1 MLDKAF
7 LPDSKALVLTL
18 ARAPVNAL
26 DEAIYDALHGALV
39 AAAKDTAIASVVL
52 ASSTSKAF
60 CAGADIK
67 AFADMPHAQAEEKHL
82 DLLLRCLL
90 DLIEF
95 PKPVV
100 AAVHAP
106 AIGAGLMVACACD
119 EVVLAQTTWVS
130 LPEAK
135 INIPT
140 PIGAAIAS
148 RRFSASALQ
157 TLVQRAE
164 RFDAERC
171 LQEGFAQAL
180 ADSDQ
185 VLAVALER
193 LKAYDDVLPEVYAAN
208 KRWLNREMRE
218 LLQSSADSVRP

>member
-1 MLDKAF
+1 MLEKAF
-7 LPDSKALVLTL
+7 FPDSSVRVLTL

-26 DEAIYDALHGALV
+26 DETLYDALHEALV
-39 AAAKDTAIASVVL
+39 EAATDTAVGSVVL
-52 ASSTSKAF
+52 ASSTPKAF

-67 AFADMPHAQAEEKHL
+67 AFADLTHAQAEAKHL

-90 DLIEF
+90 DLVQF
-95 PKPVV
+95 PKPLV

-106 AIGAGLMVACACD
+106 AIGAGLMLACACD
-119 EVVLAQTTWVS
+119 EVVLAQTAWVS

-140 PIGAAIAS
+140 PIGAAIAA

-157 TLVQRAE
+157 SLVQRAE

-180 ADSDQ
+180 ADSTQ
-185 VLAVALER
+185 VLSVAIER
-193 LKAYDDVLPEVYAAN
+193 LKAYDDVLPAVYAAN
-208 KRWLNREMRE
+208 KRWLNREMRDR
-218 LLQSSADSVRP
+218 LQASADSVRP